1 MNTEL
6 RQEQERLDSIM
17 AIITEQIGMLE
28 DETSRRRK
36 EVIDFCKHFWD
47 DVKVNTDTF
56 DDYLE
61 TIIALRQ
68 QAQNLS
74 VSQSTHRQ
82 AFKRLSTLRRMQ
94 EVPYFGRID
103 FIEEG
108 DSAAERIYIGIS
120 TLTDTSGENIL
131 IYDWRAPVSSVYYD
145 YAPGPAEYATP
156 GGTVRG
162 TLEKNGNISSA
173 AALSN
178 RCSIRVSPLETRF
191 YSRCLAKSQTN
202 ICTTSWPP
210 FKGNKIGSS
219 GTIAGGCS
227 LCKDPLAAARHRP
240 PCSGSLTCST
250 SIGIV

>member
-6 RQEQERLDSIM
+6 RREQERLDSIM
-17 AIITEQIGMLE
+17 EIIAEQIGMLE
-28 DETSRRRK
+28 DETLRRRK
-36 EVIDFCKHFWD
+36 EVIDTRKHFWD

-82 AFKRLSTLRRMQ
+82 SFKRLATLRRMQ

-108 DSAAERIYIGIS
+108 DSVAERIYIGIS

-156 GGTVRG
+156 GGVIRG

-173 AALSN
+173 TALSN
-178 RCSIRVSPLETRF
+178 RCSIPVSPLETRF
-191 YSRCLAKSQTN
+191 YSRCLAESRTN
-202 ICTTSWPP
+202 ICTISWLL
-210 FKGNKIGSS
+210 FKWNKTGLS
-219 GTIAGGCS
+219 GMIAGGCS
-227 LCKDPLAAARHRP
+227 LCKAPLAAARHLP
-240 PCSGSLTCST
+240 PFSGSLTCST
-250 SIGIV
+250 STGTG